1 MSKKRKQTDTFLLAL
16 SQAVRD
22 RRESLR
28 LTQEEVAERA
38 RLHRTYISDIER
50 GARNLS
56 LRSLV
61 ELARAL
67 EMQASDLVIIVEK
80 KLAELKSV
88 SGSDSS
94 PTEVGE
100 LHCA

>member
-1 MSKKRKQTDTFLLAL
+1 MSKKRKQTDPFLLAL

-22 RRESLR
+22 RREALR

>member
-94 PTEVGE
+94 PAEVGE

>member
-22 RRESLR
+22 RREALR

>member
-1 MSKKRKQTDTFLLAL
+1 MSKKRKQTDPFLLAL